1 MTPNRTWAAL
11 RRLSQALFLAA
22 VATGAS
28 VQISR
33 AEGDLQK
40 VSVRLDWLPGS
51 NHAALFLA
59 RERGYYKDAGLDV
72 EILPGQG
79 SVSTLQLIGSG
90 NHTIGL
96 ASLSAMALAN
106 SKGAPIIAIAG
117 IMQRGPEAVVALAS
131 SNITK
136 PSDLEGKKFGAVPSD
151 QAQRLFDVFADV
163 NKLDMSKI
171 QKISLNYSNALTAV
185 INGDVDFIAAWV
197 VPDAL
202 KVAKFKP
209 IAKPMVFSD
218 YGINTLGTGI
228 VVNKTVAKEKPDVL
242 KRFLAAT
249 IRGAQDVEKDPL
261 AGVAAVAKS
270 SPEADVAILTEEVKA
285 LPHFLHTDNSAG
297 KVYGWIAKEDL
308 VKTIQIQEKYFGMRA
323 GVTPED
329 IYTAEF
335 FPPGN

>member
-136 PSDLEGKKFGAVPSD
+136 PSDLEGKKFGAVPSGMGPEG
-151 QAQRLFDVFADV
+151 AFAAGAFAAAFSAACAFLKMDGA
-163 NKLDMSKI
+163 I
-171 QKISLNYSNALTAV
+171 QPAAAPTANTPAAAPATNLV
-185 INGDVDFIAAWV
+185 GDLI
-197 VPDAL
+197 
-202 KVAKFKP
+202 
-209 IAKPMVFSD
+209 
-218 YGINTLGTGI
+218 
-228 VVNKTVAKEKPDVL
+228 
-242 KRFLAAT
+242 
-249 IRGAQDVEKDPL
+249 
-261 AGVAAVAKS
+261 
-270 SPEADVAILTEEVKA
+270 
-285 LPHFLHTDNSAG
+285 
-297 KVYGWIAKEDL
+297 
-308 VKTIQIQEKYFGMRA
+308 
-323 GVTPED
+323 
-329 IYTAEF
+329 
-335 FPPGN
+335 